1 MADTI
6 FRKESLDH
14 VSSPDQLYDYIKVS
28 NPGVWIALAALLT
41 LLLAAFFWAATANI
55 PTTVSAKAVV
65 DEEGRYVCY
74 LPYNVVQGIE
84 PGMSARIGD
93 NQAKVLRIAAIPESY
108 REAAQTL
115 PGDYVAYAMGLTEW
129 NVKVEFAL
137 EPDFTSADAPS
148 ADSALV
154 YPVTI
159 TTAQVRPLDF
169 LKK

>member
-28 NPGVWIALAALLT
+28 NPGIWIILAALLM
-41 LLLAAFFWAATANI
+41 LLVSAFFWAATAAI
-55 PTTVSAKAVV
+55 PTTVSAKAVA
-65 DEEGRYVCY
+65 DGDGRYVCY
-74 LPYNVVQGIE
+74 LPYNAAQGIQ

-93 NQAKVLRIAAIPESY
+93 NQAKVLHIAAIPESY
-108 REAAQTL
+108 REAAQAL
-115 PGDYVAYAMGLTEW
+115 PGDYVAYAMELTEW
-129 NVKVEFAL
+129 NIKVEFAL
-137 EPDFTSADAPS
+137 EASADFTSGDG
-148 ADSALV
+148 ALV

-159 TTAQVRPLDF
+159 TTSQVRPLDF